1 MFVFAVHSVAASVA
15 FLLSWGLAH
24 RRSLWA
30 RIALAL
36 GGGTIIAVVLWFDCS
51 PRALLTPALA
61 GAAGLLPRAEDATST
76 LRTKLGRT
84 MVWLYL
90 AGVATIALT
99 VWVYLP
105 VLAFLTSPGE
115 LAVNIDFLVSNNVRG
130 SMAMLD
136 GALLLYAMCASPRL
150 RAALTVLA
158 IAGVALILTYAFI
171 LPFGYPRL
179 SGLLFEQMA
188 LPTKTVMLRAAVD
201 IVAVAVLPA
210 MTVLLLMRVGGRR
223 FLAGLVFV
231 NLSLGVVTV
240 LAIRR
245 DVNEQPGEHTEV
257 AAAAPLRYS
266 RTGHNT
272 LLIFLDRFMG
282 GYVEKILADDPTLAA
297 DLDGFT
303 WLPNT
308 VAAGYNSI
316 AGLPPLLG
324 GYDYTAREMNA
335 RRKSLRELTNE
346 AFSILPWNFT
356 RQGWEASLLRPHGL
370 NFTLQGD
377 CSVLAIPGLRCGQ
390 VPLQFAERA
399 ARAHRISI
407 EALSKSNYVD
417 LLVLLSTMRVAPYSI
432 KATLLKRGP
441 WEPFLR
447 HTAGTTLQEWADLDA
462 LPHLSSTGAQKNQ
475 LNIVFNFLPHE
486 PYYISEDCTPL
497 VERAE
502 PSAARLAQGNW
513 PDAFAYHHEMGAR
526 CALRL
531 VRDYLVWLREQGVY
545 DNTTIVIASD
555 HGIIGSVKDRSSR
568 AVAGGTEDNEYVASR
583 SLLLYKPR
591 DAHGPVL
598 TSDAFLPNAEVPRL
612 LCQEIGGC
620 INPFL
625 GNKTIEAHGR
635 DDPFHVDVV
644 PWQFNAQKRDRFV
657 IEKELVLTG
666 KDPYRRENWRVAH

>member
-1 MFVFAVHSVAASVA
+1 VFLFAVYSSAIGAAFA
-15 FLLSWGLAH
+15 LSWALAH
-24 RRSLWA
+24 RRGLWA
-30 RIALAL
+30 RMGLAL
-36 GGGTIIAVVLWFDCS
+36 GGAIIIGVLLWFDCS
-51 PRALLTPALA
+51 PRAFVMPALA
-61 GAAGLLPRAEDATST
+61 GALGVLPRSDDSTST
-76 LRTKLGRT
+76 LRAKLDRS
-84 MVWLYL
+84 MVWVYL
-90 AGVATIALT
+90 AALATVALT

-115 LAVNIDFLVSNNVRG
+115 LAVHIDFLLANNLRA
-130 SMAMLD
+130 SMAMLY
-136 GALLLYAMCASPRL
+136 GGLLLYAICASPRL

-158 IAGVALILTYAFI
+158 VAGMVIALTYSFI

-179 SGLLFEQMA
+179 SGLSFEHIELA
-188 LPTKTVMLRAAVD
+188 TKTVMFRLAIDV
-201 IVAVAVLPA
+201 VAVL
-210 MTVLLLMRVGGRR
+210 VLPVLSIALLARVGGRR
-223 FLAGLVFV
+223 FLAGLLFV

-240 LAIRR
+240 ITIRR
-245 DVNEQPGEHTEV
+245 DLNDQAGDGTEV
-257 AAAAPLRYS
+257 AAAPLRYS
-266 RTGHNT
+266 RDGHNA

-282 GYVEKILADDPTLAA
+282 GYVEKILAEDPALAA

-303 WLPNT
+303 WVPNT

-324 GYDYTAREMNA
+324 GYDYTPREMNA
-335 RRKSLRELTNE
+335 RRRSLRELTNE

-356 RQGWEASLLRPHGL
+356 RHGWEASLLRPNGL

-377 CSVLAIPGLRCGQ
+377 CSVLTIPGLRCGQ
-390 VPLQFAERA
+390 IPLQVAERA
-399 ARAHRISI
+399 ARAHGISM

-417 LLVLLSTMRVAPYSI
+417 LLVLLSSMRVAPYTM
-432 KATLLKRGP
+432 KATLLGRGP

-447 HTAGTTLQEWADLDA
+447 HTAGNTLREWAELEA
-462 LPHLSSTGAQKNQ
+462 LPHLSSTAATKNQ

-486 PYYISEDCTPL
+486 PYYIGEDCTPL
-497 VERAE
+497 SEKVQPA
-502 PSAARLAQGNW
+502 AARLAQGNW

-555 HGIIGSVKDRSSR
+555 HGILGSVKDRSSR
-568 AVAGGTEDNEYVASR
+568 AVAGGTEGNEYVASR

-591 DAHGPVL
+591 DAHGPVI

-612 LCQEIGGC
+612 LCQDIGGC

-625 GNKTIEAHGR
+625 GGKTIEAHGR
-635 DDPFHVDVV
+635 DDPFYVAVV
-644 PWQFNAQKRDRFV
+644 PWQFNAQKLDRFV
-657 IEKELVLTG
+657 IEREFVLTG
-666 KDPYRRENWRVAH
+666 KDPYRRGNWRVAR